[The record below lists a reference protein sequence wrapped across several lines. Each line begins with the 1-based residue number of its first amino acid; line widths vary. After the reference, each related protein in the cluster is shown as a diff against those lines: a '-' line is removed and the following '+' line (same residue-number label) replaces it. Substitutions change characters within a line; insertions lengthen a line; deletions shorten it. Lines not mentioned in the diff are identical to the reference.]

1 MLNILFYT
9 WMLTISYMLPNPYYV
24 LYIMKICL
32 NKNTKDI
39 LQISLFHIILIRENI
54 LIFLNFRSFTAKH
67 GLSEFELE
75 DILSCDDDVLDDV
88 YQFWTPPTRR
98 LPPLLIVRLRYDLNR
113 YLGKK
118 NLFSFSQT

>member
-1 MLNILFYT
+1 
-9 WMLTISYMLPNPYYV
+9 MLPNPYNV
-24 LYIMKICL
+24 LYILKIYL

-39 LQISLFHIILIRENI
+39 LQISLFHIIIFHENI
-54 LIFLNFRSFTAKH
+54 LIFQNFRSFTAKH

-113 YLGKK
+113 YLG
-118 NLFSFSQT
+118 NLFYFHFHKHSFLRNK